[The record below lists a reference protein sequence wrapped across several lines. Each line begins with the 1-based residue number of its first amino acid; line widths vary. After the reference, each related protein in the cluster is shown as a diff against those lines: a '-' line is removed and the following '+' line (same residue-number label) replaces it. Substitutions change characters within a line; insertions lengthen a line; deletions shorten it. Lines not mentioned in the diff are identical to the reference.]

1 MKNLIIILSILI
13 SILSYSQT
21 ELDLKILNL
30 VNEYRIENSLKPL
43 VWDTI
48 VVKVSGNQ
56 VDYMST
62 TGHLVHDQLEED
74 SVIFKVTKTFEEKF
88 TNKGIDFRCFVF
100 ENCAVVFNVDTLS
113 LNQIANYVVDGW
125 KKSPIHNEIMLD
137 PKMTNVGISHK
148 KGNIYKEDGIDEFG
162 ELYTTTTKCEMEWFS
177 LNGYGRK

>member
-1 MKNLIIILSILI
+1 MKILILISSILI
-13 SILSYSQT
+13 SILSYSQS

-30 VNEYRIENSLKPL
+30 VNEYRIENNLNPL

-48 VVKVSGNQ
+48 MVKVSDNQ

-74 SVIFKVTKTFEEKF
+74 TILFKVAKTFQEKF

-100 ENCAVVFNVDTLS
+100 ENCAVVFNTDTLT
-113 LNQIANYVVDGW
+113 LNQIANYVIDGW

-148 KGNIYKEDGIDEFG
+148 KGDIYKEDGIDEFG
-162 ELYTTTTKCEMEWFS
+162 ELYVITTKCDMEWFS